1 VCGECVVRHQLQR
14 HRPREVRL
22 HSAFRVDAGELC
34 DLGFGVLGELTP
46 LEVEVG
52 AFRVGLR
59 ADGDVLARCHGQRAG
74 RQARDAGD
82 QDLGPRGVCG
92 GHADDQAGRGHDA
105 IVGAEH
111 RRSKPSDPARSM
123 WFRESRH

>member
-1 VCGECVVRHQLQR
+1 VRGQGVVRHQLQC
-14 HRPREVRL
+14 HRPRELRL
-22 HSAFRVDAGELC
+22 YSAFRVNSGELR
-34 DLGFGVLGELTP
+34 DLGFDVLGELTP

-82 QDLGPRGVCG
+82 KDLAPRGVCG

-105 IVGAEH
+105 IVGAGT

-123 WFRESRH
+123 WFEVASI